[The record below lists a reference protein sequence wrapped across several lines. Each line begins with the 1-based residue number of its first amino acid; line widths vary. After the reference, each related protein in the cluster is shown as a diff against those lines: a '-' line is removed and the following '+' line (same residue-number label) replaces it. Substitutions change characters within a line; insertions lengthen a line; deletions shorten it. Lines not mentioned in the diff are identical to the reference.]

1 MEADYLF
8 LQDVV
13 RLNMRSG
20 VWLVML
26 VVVTMP
32 VATAQARVNNSML
45 RQYQKM
51 QMQAY
56 QQRAQQ
62 SQAMQQARAAKRA
75 EHLKHVREN
84 AQRLREKKEADLKN
98 KTTTSVAHA
107 GTDKNKTESKDNTPH
122 DKPGKNAPPPGD
134 SQPGGDKPFKSDKKS
149 A

>member
-1 MEADYLF
+1 
-8 LQDVV
+8 
-13 RLNMRSG
+13 MRSG

-98 KTTTSVAHA
+98 KPTASVAHA
-107 GTDKNKTESKDNTPH
+107 GTGKNKTASKEDNTPH
-122 DKPGKNAPPPGD
+122 AKPEENAPPKGD
-134 SQPGGDKPFKSDKKS
+134 SQPGSDKSLKSDKKS